1 MSWPR
6 LRVRARLT
14 AILSPEPYTGGGA
27 PVWAQATLIMG
38 CAIIYGFQFVA
49 FKAGFRGVGQWT
61 MLSVRAAIAVPSVLL
76 VMRWAG
82 IPISVGRSNLLRVL
96 VPATLMMGSQTLFV
110 FGVHRLSAS
119 LTATLV
125 STMPIFSVV
134 LGFLFAIDRVGLL
147 AVVGAAAG
155 VTGVAISTG
164 AASGS
169 VDWLGI
175 ALILAANLAYGL
187 SLVALRRMALRVSSA
202 TFLAAMLAETAIVTA
217 PLAAAAEGFSVT
229 WSWQAVL
236 GVLYLAIFGQTVAY
250 LGVMTLL
257 RYGGMFQST
266 LVTPLIPVWA
276 IFFAVLLLGEPLLG
290 REIAGA
296 ALIIGGVVLAITPLG
311 RRAASTRE

>member
-1 MSWPR
+1 MRRPSP
-6 LRVRARLT
+6 RARLT
-14 AILSPEPYTGGGA
+14 AILSPEPYGGGA
-27 PVWAQATLIMG
+27 PVWAQASLIMT

-61 MLSVRAAIAVPSVLL
+61 MLSVRAAIAAPTILL
-76 VMRWAG
+76 IMRWAG
-82 IPISVGRSNLLRVL
+82 VPIRVGRSNLLRVL
-96 VPATLMMGSQTLFV
+96 VPATLMMCSQTLFV

-134 LGFLFAIDRVGLL
+134 LGLLFAIDRVGLL

-155 VTGVAISTG
+155 VAGVAISTG

-169 VDWLGI
+169 VDGLGV
-175 ALILAANLAYGL
+175 ALILAANLVYGL

-202 TFLAAMLAETAIVTA
+202 TFLAVMLAETAIVAA
-217 PLAAAAEGFSVT
+217 PLAAAAEGFSVA

-236 GVLYLAIFGQTVAY
+236 GVLYLAFFGQTVAY

-257 RYGGMFQST
+257 RFGGMFQST

-276 IFFAVLLLGEPLLG
+276 IFFAVLLLGEPLLK
-290 REIAGA
+290 REVAGA
-296 ALIIGGVVLAITPLG
+296 ALIIGGVVLAIAPLK
-311 RRAASTRE
+311 RRAAAARE